1 MLKSSL
7 CEYSDAYILEKGII
21 KITGKGIMPEQYK
34 QTKEINE
41 NKH

>member
-21 KITGKGIMPEQYK
+21 KITGKRDNARAV
-34 QTKEINE
+34 QTDER
-41 NKH
+41 NKWE